1 MPGLNVTARNALL
14 DAAAA
19 VWPPDTVS
27 LHTADPG
34 NGTTSAAGEVTGGTP
49 AYARKAVTFAAAAA
63 GSRASS
69 VAVVFDVPGAT
80 TVSHLGY
87 FRGATFLG
95 SRALRN
101 AANTA
106 DQTETFTGQGTYTL
120 ASGSVV
126 ENLT

>member
-14 DAAAA
+14 DTTAT
-19 VWPPDTVS
+19 VWPPDSVS

-34 NGTTSAAGEVTGGTP
+34 AASTSAAGEVTGGTP
-49 AYARKAVTFAAAAA
+49 AYARKSITFAAASA
-63 GSRASS
+63 GTRASS
-69 VAVVFDVPGAT
+69 VAVVFDVPGLT
-80 TVSHLGY
+80 TVSHIGY

-106 DQTETFTGQGTYTL
+106 DQTETFTGQGTYTI
-120 ASGSVV
+120 ASGVIT
-126 ENLT
+126 EALT